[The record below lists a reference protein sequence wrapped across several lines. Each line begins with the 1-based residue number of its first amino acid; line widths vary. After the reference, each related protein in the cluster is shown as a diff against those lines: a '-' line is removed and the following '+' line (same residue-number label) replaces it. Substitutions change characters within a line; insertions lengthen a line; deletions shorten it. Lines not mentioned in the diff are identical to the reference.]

1 MTLRRVAAGLALAG
15 AGIAAYLT
23 WTHLANTAPVCA
35 TGGCEVVQHSRYAE
49 LAGIPVAALG
59 LVAYVTILGLV
70 LLDTPALRVVA
81 AALAAVALA
90 FNLYLLALQ
99 LFVIEAICS
108 WCVGN
113 EVIALALAAV
123 TAVRARQ
130 PQPD

>member
-1 MTLRRVAAGLALAG
+1 MRRRGAAAGLALAG

-23 WTHLANTAPVCA
+23 WTHLTAAAPVCS
-35 TGGCEVVQHSRYAE
+35 TGGCETVQHSRYAE

-59 LVAYVTILGLV
+59 LVAYATILGLV
-70 LLDTPALRVVA
+70 LLDTPTLRVVA

-90 FNLYLLALQ
+90 FSLYLLALQ
-99 LFVIEAICS
+99 LFVIDAICS

-123 TAVRARQ
+123 TAIRARQ
-130 PQPD
+130 PQPG

>member
-1 MTLRRVAAGLALAG
+1 MRLRGAAAGLALAG

-23 WTHLANTAPVCA
+23 WAHLADTAPVCS
-35 TGGCEVVQHSRYAE
+35 TGGCETVQHSRYAE

-59 LVAYVTILGLV
+59 LLAYVVILGLV
-70 LLDTPALRVVA
+70 LRDTPTLRVVA

-99 LFVIEAICS
+99 LFVIDAICT

-113 EVIALALAAV
+113 EGVALALAAI

-130 PQPD
+130 PQS

>member
-1 MTLRRVAAGLALAG
+1 MSLRAAAAALALAG

-23 WTHLANTAPVCA
+23 WTHLTGTAPVC
-35 TGGCEVVQHSRYAE
+35 CETVQHSRYAE

-59 LVAYVTILGLV
+59 LLAYVVILGLV
-70 LLDTPALRVVA
+70 LRDTPTLRVVA

-99 LFVIEAICS
+99 LFVIDAICT

-113 EVIALALAAV
+113 EVIALALAAI

-130 PQPD
+130 LQPD

>member
-1 MTLRRVAAGLALAG
+1 MSLRAAAAALALAG

-23 WTHLANTAPVCA
+23 WMHLAGTPPVCS

-70 LLDTPALRVVA
+70 LRDTPLLRVVA

-90 FNLYLLALQ
+90 FSLYLLALQ
-99 LFVIEAICS
+99 LFVIDAICT

-130 PQPD
+130 PQQD